1 MYRIDQLE
9 DAIVAAIVAAGYD
22 AKVFSREPALDE
34 ISGEI
39 TEEPATLVIFD
50 RTEPAKTGFAS
61 LKGIDF
67 YFNLVVTLRNLG
79 GQSAAERGDGSLAG
93 IYEILDGLRAALQEN
108 SLGLKVQPMVWLSEK
123 PLRRTQ
129 RQSAYSQEWKL
140 SVYE

>member
-9 DAIVAAIVAAGYD
+9 DAIVAAIVAAGYG
-22 AKVFSREPALDE
+22 AKPFSREPAADE

-79 GQSAAERGDGSLAG
+79 GQSAAERGDGPFAG

-108 SLGLKVQPMVWLSEK
+108 SLGLNVQPMVWLSEK

-140 SVYE
+140 TVYE